1 MAEIIC
7 GKTVSAAKRLEIKK
21 RVEELKNK
29 GISTGLA
36 VIIVGNNSASRVYV
50 NNKKKACEEVGIE
63 SFEYALPEE
72 TTQEELLELIVKLNN
87 DDKVDGILCQL
98 PLPSHIDEQ
107 AVINSID
114 PKKDVD
120 AFHPEN
126 VGHIMIGDYTFL
138 PCTPAGIMEMLK
150 FYNIDVK
157 GKKCVVIGRSNIVGK
172 PMAMLLLKE
181 NGTVEICHSRTVNL
195 KDETLTA
202 DILVAAVGKAY
213 FVTADMAKD
222 GAVVIDVGMN
232 RNEEGK
238 LCGDVDFESVKEK
251 ELFLKLIT
259 VSGVGPKLGIAVLAS
274 LSADEFAQVIA
285 TADVKRLSAVKGL
298 GKKTAEKIVLE
309 LHGKISAA
317 EVLGASGE
325 SVGAETA
332 QPTAKATPQ
341 EEEAISALMG
351 LGFTRTE
358 SAQAVKKAKDLGAKT
373 VEEII
378 MKALQGV

>member
-21 RVEELKNK
+21 RVEELKSK

-72 TTQEELLELIVKLNN
+72 TTQEELLKLIVKLNN

-107 AVINSID
+107 SVINAID

-181 NGTVEICHSRTVNL
+181 NGTVEITHSRTENL
-195 KDETLTA
+195 KEETLTA

-213 FVTADMAKD
+213 FVTEDMVKD

-238 LCGDVDFESVKEK
+238 LCGDVDFEKVKEK
-251 ELFLKLIT
+251 ASFIT
-259 VSGVGPKLGIAVLAS
+259 PVPGGVGPMTITMLLENTVRAAS
-274 LSADEFAQVIA
+274 Q
-285 TADVKRLSAVKGL
+285 K
-298 GKKTAEKIVLE
+298 
-309 LHGKISAA
+309 
-317 EVLGASGE
+317 
-325 SVGAETA
+325 
-332 QPTAKATPQ
+332 
-341 EEEAISALMG
+341 
-351 LGFTRTE
+351 
-358 SAQAVKKAKDLGAKT
+358 
-373 VEEII
+373 
-378 MKALQGV
+378 